1 MKLYSAI
8 NPAPNPRR
16 VRIFLAE
23 KSLSIPIENLSIR
36 DRAHKAPEFKQ
47 KNSLGQL
54 PTLEL
59 DDGTCISESVAICR
73 YLEALHPAPA
83 LLFGASAVESAQVDM
98 WIRRIEFTL
107 MNPIAAVW
115 VHTHPF
121 TARLGTQHKEY
132 GESNRERVAS
142 AMHWLDREL
151 GGHEFVGGSKTFTM
165 ADIVAL
171 TTIDFAKFVGIE
183 MPDDAAHLRAW
194 HARVS
199 ARASAAA

>member
-23 KSLSIPIENLSIR
+23 KGLSIPIENLSIR

-73 YLEALHPAPA
+73 YLEALHPTPA
-83 LLFGASAVESAQVDM
+83 LFGTSAVESALVDM
-98 WIRRIEFTL
+98 WIRRVEFTL

-115 VHTHPF
+115 VHTHAF
-121 TARLGTQHKEY
+121 TARLGTQYKDY

-142 AMHWLDREL
+142 AMRWLDREL
-151 GGHEFVGGSKTFTM
+151 EGREFVGGSSAFSM
-165 ADIVAL
+165 ADIIAL
-171 TTIDFAKFVGIE
+171 TTIDFAKFVGME
-183 MPDDAAHLRAW
+183 MPDDALHLRAW

>member
-8 NPAPNPRR
+8 LPAPNPRR

-23 KSLSIPIENLSIR
+23 KGLSIPIENLSIR

-73 YLEALHPAPA
+73 YLESLHPTPA
-83 LLFGASAVESAQVDM
+83 LFGSTPVESALVDM

-121 TARLGTQHKEY
+121 TARLGTQYTEY

-142 AMHWLDREL
+142 AMRWLDREL
-151 GGHEFVGGSKTFTM
+151 EGREFVGGSGSFSM
-165 ADIVAL
+165 ADIIAL
-171 TTIDFAKFVGIE
+171 TTIDFARFVGME
-183 MPDDAAHLRAW
+183 MPDEVAHLRAW
-194 HARVS
+194 HTRVS
-199 ARASAAA
+199 ARASATA

>member
-23 KSLSIPIENLSIR
+23 KGITLPIENLSIR

-73 YLEALHPAPA
+73 YLEALHPTPA
-83 LLFGASAVESAQVDM
+83 LFGATPVERAQVDM
-98 WIRRIEFTL
+98 WIRRVEFTL
-107 MNPIAAVW
+107 MNPISAVW

-121 TARLGTQHKEY
+121 TARLGTQYKDY
-132 GESNRERVAS
+132 GESNRERVAN
-142 AMHWLDREL
+142 AMRWLDREL
-151 GGHEFVGGSKTFTM
+151 EGHEFVGGSATYSM
-165 ADIVAL
+165 ADIIAL
-171 TTIDFAKFVGIE
+171 TTIDFAKFVGME
-183 MPDDAAHLRAW
+183 MPPETPQLHAW
-194 HARVS
+194 HERVS
-199 ARASAAA
+199 ARGSAAA

>member
-1 MKLYSAI
+1 MKLYSAL

-23 KSLSIPIENLSIR
+23 KGLSIPIENLSIR

-73 YLEALHPAPA
+73 YLEALHPTPP
-83 LLFGASAVESAQVDM
+83 LFGATPVESAQVDM

-132 GESNRERVAS
+132 GESNRERVAG
-142 AMHWLDREL
+142 AMRWLDREL
-151 GGHEFVGGSKTFTM
+151 EGHEFVGGSKTFTM
-165 ADIVAL
+165 ADIIAL
-171 TTIDFAKFVGIE
+171 TTIDFAKFVGME
-183 MPDDAAHLRAW
+183 MPDDVANLRAW

-199 ARASAAA
+199 VRASAAA

>member
-1 MKLYSAI
+1 MKLYSAT

-23 KSLSIPIENLSIR
+23 KGISIPTEDLSIR

-73 YLEALHPAPA
+73 YLEALHPTPA
-83 LLFGASAVESAQVDM
+83 LFGASALESAQVDM
-98 WIRRIEFTL
+98 WIRRVEFTL

-121 TARLGTQHKEY
+121 TARLGTQYKEY
-132 GESNRERVAS
+132 GESNRERVAG
-142 AMHWLDREL
+142 AMRWLDREL
-151 GGHEFVGGSKTFTM
+151 EGREFVGGIATYSM
-165 ADIVAL
+165 ADIIAL
-171 TTIDFAKFVGIE
+171 TTIDFAKFVGME
-183 MPDDAAHLRAW
+183 MPPQATHLLAW